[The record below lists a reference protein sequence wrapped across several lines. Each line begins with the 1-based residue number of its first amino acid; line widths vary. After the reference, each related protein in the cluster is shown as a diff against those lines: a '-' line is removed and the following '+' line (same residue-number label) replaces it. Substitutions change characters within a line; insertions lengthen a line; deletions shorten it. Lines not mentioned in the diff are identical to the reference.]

1 MPTLRQGVPPRLR
14 RALEILAEQHG
25 GMHVQKLWARVVAD
39 LPLEEYEAVPTKAG
53 RQTKGEN
60 NWRWYTSDAVLAGLI
75 WKQKGVWRI
84 TSLGRHVLA
93 QSDDPEDLL
102 EITRSALNY
111 AEKHRAGYQYAT
123 KILEVVQPGQWVT
136 VDDVAEMADLEP
148 DRLAAWLCGIR
159 PPGGQRALG
168 FDGRPPQQIYPLPD
182 QTARWIKLLAAE
194 GLPLDGSGAALPTHR
209 VDSAQLAA
217 ALTIADGSDRER
229 NVVRRGW
236 LIRGA
241 AVQGVNLVPKWLAEG
256 FCSLAASRLQALP
269 EGLSKD
275 QLKLLIDDRYGH
287 LSYNQRTELADQFA
301 VFLDRVNPGDL
312 IAAFSAG
319 RLHLGTVTGSVEF
332 TATPDGRSNL
342 RRTVDWSGLDIEHAD
357 LPEELQAKL
366 TSQHDLVDLT
376 QLLDVLEE
384 LLDRSPDDD
393 PEASGTRR
401 ALLLPDLNSGLADE
415 LLLDL
420 PWLQEVR
427 DLLDERRQL
436 IFYGPPGTGKTY
448 LAQAIAEYLAG
459 DPHAVKLVQFHPSY
473 AYEDFFEGF
482 RPVQQP
488 QGSGTV
494 GFELRP
500 GPFRKLVAL
509 AEENPDTP
517 HFLIID
523 EINRANL
530 AKVFGELYFVLEYR
544 NRTVDLQYSG
554 EFTLPSNIYLIGT
567 MNTADRSIALV
578 DAAMRRRFAFVAL
591 HPDEEPTRDLL
602 PRWLARE
609 GLAHT
614 SDDVPG
620 LLRTLNARIE
630 DKDFRIGPSY
640 LMRESVYAD
649 GGLERAWRTAILPLL
664 EEHHYGDGTDV
675 ANRYGLP
682 ALRKVLA
689 ANHPSLA
696 ASGNATT
703 PAATAEADAE

>member
-1 MPTLRQGVPPRLR
+1 
-14 RALEILAEQHG
+14 
-25 GMHVQKLWARVVAD
+25 
-39 LPLEEYEAVPTKAG
+39 
-53 RQTKGEN
+53 
-60 NWRWYTSDAVLAGLI
+60 
-75 WKQKGVWRI
+75 
-84 TSLGRHVLA
+84 
-93 QSDDPEDLL
+93 
-102 EITRSALNY
+102 
-111 AEKHRAGYQYAT
+111 
-123 KILEVVQPGQWVT
+123 
-136 VDDVAEMADLEP
+136 MADLDP

-159 PPGGQRALG
+159 PSGGQRVLG
-168 FDGRPPQQIYPLPD
+168 PDGKPPQQIHPLPA
-182 QTARWIKLLAAE
+182 QIERWQQLLAAE
-194 GLPLDGSGAALPTHR
+194 SLPLDANGAALPAHR
-209 VDSAQLAA
+209 VSSDQLRA
-217 ALTIADGSDRER
+217 ALARIDDGDRER
-229 NVVRRGW
+229 HAVRRGW

-256 FCSLAASRLQALP
+256 FCSLAASRLQSLP

-275 QLKLLIDDRYGH
+275 QLKLLVDDRYGH

-301 VFLDRVNPGDL
+301 VFLDRVHPGDL
-312 IAAFSAG
+312 AATFSAG
-319 RLHLGTVTGSVEF
+319 RLHLGSVTGPAEF

-342 RRTVDWSGLDIEHAD
+342 RRTVNWSAIEVDHSD

-366 TSQHDLVDLT
+366 TSQHDMVDLT
-376 QLLDVLEE
+376 QLLNVLEE
-384 LLDRSPDDD
+384 LLDRSPEDE
-393 PEASGTRR
+393 PEASSTRR
-401 ALLLPDLNSGLADE
+401 ALRLPDPTAELADE
-415 LLLDL
+415 LLVDQ

-427 DLLDERRQL
+427 DLLDERRQV
-436 IFYGPPGTGKTY
+436 IFYGPPGTGKTF
-448 LAQAIAEYLAG
+448 LAQAIAEHLAG

-482 RPVQQP
+482 RPVQQS
-488 QGSGTV
+488 QAAGTV

-509 AEENPDTP
+509 AEENPETP

-578 DAAMRRRFAFVAL
+578 DAAMRRRFAFLPL

-614 SDDVPG
+614 SDDVPA
-620 LLRTLNARIE
+620 LLRILNGRIE

-649 GGLERAWRTAILPLL
+649 GGLERAWRTEILPLL

-675 ANRYGLP
+675 AKRYGLP
-682 ALRKVLA
+682 ALRRALA
-689 ANHPSLA
+689 ANQPSPA
-696 ASGNATT
+696 GSGDTAT
-703 PAATAEADAE
+703 PATVPGADAE

>member
-1 MPTLRQGVPPRLR
+1 M
-14 RALEILAEQHG
+14 
-25 GMHVQKLWARVVAD
+25 
-39 LPLEEYEAVPTKAG
+39 
-53 RQTKGEN
+53 
-60 NWRWYTSDAVLAGLI
+60 
-75 WKQKGVWRI
+75 
-84 TSLGRHVLA
+84 LA
-93 QSDDPEDLL
+93 QSDDPDELL
-102 EITRSALNY
+102 EVTRRALNY
-111 AEKHRAGYQYAT
+111 ADKHRAGYQYAT
-123 KILEVVQPGQWVT
+123 KILEAVQPGQWVAM
-136 VDDVAEMADLEP
+136 DDVAEMADLDP

-168 FDGRPPQQIYPLPD
+168 SDGRPPQQIRPQPD
-182 QTARWIKLLAAE
+182 QIERWRKLLAAE
-194 GLPLDGSGAALPTHR
+194 GLPLDAT
-209 VDSAQLAA
+209 AA
-217 ALTIADGSDRER
+217 APPANRVNSDQLRAAMARADGGSRER
-229 NVVRRGW
+229 HAVQRGW

-256 FCSLAASRLQALP
+256 FCSLAASRLQSLP
-269 EGLSKD
+269 EELSKD
-275 QLKLLIDDRYGH
+275 QLKLLVDDRYGH

-301 VFLDRVNPGDL
+301 VFLDRVHPGDVV
-312 IAAFSAG
+312 ATFSAG
-319 RLHLGTVTGSVEF
+319 RLHLGTVTGPAEF
-332 TATPDGRSNL
+332 AATPDGRSNL
-342 RRTVDWSGLDIEHAD
+342 RRTVNWSALKVDHAD

-384 LLDRSPDDD
+384 LLDRSPEDD
-393 PEASGTRR
+393 PEASNIRR
-401 ALLLPDLNSGLADE
+401 ALRLPDPTAELADE
-415 LLLDL
+415 LLVDL

-427 DLLDERRQL
+427 DLIDVRRQL
-436 IFYGPPGTGKTY
+436 IFYGPPGTGKTF
-448 LAQAIAEYLAG
+448 LAQAIAEHLAG
-459 DPHAVKLVQFHPSY
+459 DPRAVKLVQFHPSY

-482 RPVQQP
+482 RPVQQA

-509 AEENPDTP
+509 AEENPETP

-578 DAAMRRRFAFVAL
+578 DAAMRRRFAFLTL
-591 HPDEEPTRDLL
+591 HPDEEPTRGLL

-614 SDDVPG
+614 SDDVPA
-620 LLRTLNARIE
+620 LLRILNARIE

-640 LMRESVYAD
+640 LMRESVYVD
-649 GGLERAWRTAILPLL
+649 GGLERAWRTEILPLL

-675 ANRYGLP
+675 AKRYGLP
-682 ALRKVLA
+682 ALRKALA
-689 ANHPSLA
+689 ATQLSSA
-696 ASGNATT
+696 DSGDATS
-703 PAATAEADAE
+703 PATVRGVDPE